1 MSCDLLYSKMDGTLE
16 SKTLIH
22 WYLTIPKKTSI
33 PSFWGNDNVLDARR

>member
-22 WYLTIPKKTSI
+22 WYLTIPEKNLHPILLGELNSV
-33 PSFWGNDNVLDARR
+33 SG